1 MDRLFL
7 HIVHRPEMVPESAH
21 KNGLKTA
28 IQMTCASLFR
38 DAAISLVKENREQ
51 YGDEMTSAGSSLR
64 AVPAE
69 IQDRRLLHL
78 DVLYFLN
85 E

>member
-28 IQMTCASLFR
+28 IQMICASLFY
-38 DAAISLVKENREQ
+38 DEAVSLAKEHRKQ
-51 YGDEMTSAGSSLR
+51 YGDEIGLTSAGSSRR

-69 IQDRRLLHL
+69 IQD
-78 DVLYFLN
+78 
-85 E
+85 